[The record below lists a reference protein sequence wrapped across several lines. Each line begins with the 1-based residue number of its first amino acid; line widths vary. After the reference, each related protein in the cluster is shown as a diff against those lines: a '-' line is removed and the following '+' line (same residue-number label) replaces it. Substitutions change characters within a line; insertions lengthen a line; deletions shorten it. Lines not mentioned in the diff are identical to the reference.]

1 MTGFSFMLCCFFFD
15 CSHTTCSRASNKTR
29 EFVVFGSRCCMCTS
43 PQYKAINHTSKTE
56 VKTELEQKSSIIHLL
71 SSHSCP
77 KETVLGISGW
87 MFAWLTSDFEISPV
101 CSRRAASYCPETSEP
116 ALTVHLSV
124 WVATVHRMCPNQE
137 IQFHPFWSALWRA
150 ATVRQNPQLIGKIIN
165 FAIPC
170 CVENYLLCTQHDF
183 RWSHEFKK
191 GLIIQTYCFY
201 QNHYDFFII
210 IRTTTSSVLVNYL
223 DFF

>member
-87 MFAWLTSDFEISPV
+87 MFPWLTSDFEISPV

-137 IQFHPFWSALWRA
+137 IQFHPF
-150 ATVRQNPQLIGKIIN
+150 LISIMKSS
-165 FAIPC
+165 
-170 CVENYLLCTQHDF
+170 Y
-183 RWSHEFKK
+183 S
-191 GLIIQTYCFY
+191 QTEPPT
-201 QNHYDFFII
+201 H
-210 IRTTTSSVLVNYL
+210 R
-223 DFF
+223 